1 MSLSRDTYETLAQQ
15 WVEKARSESDPFA
28 PRPVFE
34 TLNDA
39 ATLAQAGHDDL
50 AGDVLR
56 AWSAAVTRRTGGVS

>member
-1 MSLSRDTYETLAQQ
+1 MSLSRDTYETLAAT
-15 WVEKARSESDPFA
+15 WVEKAKNESDPFA

-50 AGDVLR
+50 AGEVLR
-56 AWSAAVTRRTGGVS
+56 AWNAAVARRTGGAS